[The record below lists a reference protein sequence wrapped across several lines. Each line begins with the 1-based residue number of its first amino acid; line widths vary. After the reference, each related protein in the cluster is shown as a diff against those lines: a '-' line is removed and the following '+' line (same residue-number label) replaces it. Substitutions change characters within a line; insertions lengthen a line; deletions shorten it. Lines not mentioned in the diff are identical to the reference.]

1 MKFIRIIRDF
11 FQLTQRVRE
20 LQQELKKQQ
29 DQELWAALQFNNL
42 QAQVDINYTDIEM
55 LKWKL
60 KNTEFDVQYLNTIHN
75 TEGRTNEYD

>member
-75 TEGRTNEYD
+75 TKGRTNEYD